1 MWTLKVAYVPLLR
14 TCFQHTGLVALGGLV
29 LGGHCDDSPPIE
41 ALTSGGFTPVWNSER
56 RLREIFLIEEKIERS
71 LEPDAG
77 PDRDMFM
84 AIGYSEE
91 HVANYLICAEICAC
105 LFPHQRPANFN

>member
-1 MWTLKVAYVPLLR
+1 M
-14 TCFQHTGLVALGGLV
+14 LG
-29 LGGHCDDSPPIE
+29 
-41 ALTSGGFTPVWNSER
+41 AFTPVWNSER

-77 PDRDMFM
+77 FDWDMFM

-91 HVANYLICAEICAC
+91 HVVNYLICAEICAC
-105 LFPHQRPANFN
+105 LFPQQILTREEKIYI